1 MKHFVWPL
9 CLFALL
15 LLTANNLVAQNWVIG
30 GNNVATNVTLGTN
43 TNYAIV
49 FETNNVERGRINN
62 GGNWGIGAGAPGAKL
77 HVNSVATKHPF
88 QASIDNAV
96 KFIIHSNGNTGI
108 GTTTPQQKLHVN
120 GNEILSTGAQAG
132 FKFRNR
138 SSTSTADDWV
148 WYSASNIARFYKV
161 GTGDILT
168 IAPSGNVVVG
178 AAPPT
183 DKYKFQVLHG
193 SFGIDLKHGTYDWE
207 LYTNIGGGL
216 SLYANGAF
224 KGSFSNVNGAYTAS
238 SDEKLKT
245 NIKEMPSILDK
256 VNQLKPSTYK
266 FKDALQRNDTT
277 VSYGFIAQD
286 LLKIFPNVV
295 THLVDNERGVD
306 TYSVDY
312 SAFGVIAIKAIQ
324 ELQKDN
330 DKQLQKIQSLE
341 NRLAKLESV
350 LVNMNVGGSGIDK
363 SLQGLYLDQNY
374 PNPFNDVTTFKYQI
388 PSGADAAITIYDLS
402 NGELV
407 KTMQVNDSG
416 KFQFSASE
424 LKAGMYNYTLTV
436 NGQVVGSRKMIV
448 NK

>member
-1 MKHFVWPL
+1 
-9 CLFALL
+9 
-15 LLTANNLVAQNWVIG
+15 
-30 GNNVATNVTLGTN
+30 
-43 TNYAIV
+43 
-49 FETNNVERGRINN
+49 
-62 GGNWGIGAGAPGAKL
+62 
-77 HVNSVATKHPF
+77 
-88 QASIDNAV
+88 
-96 KFIIHSNGNTGI
+96 
-108 GTTTPQQKLHVN
+108 
-120 GNEILSTGAQAG
+120 
-132 FKFRNR
+132 
-138 SSTSTADDWV
+138 
-148 WYSASNIARFYKV
+148 
-161 GTGDILT
+161 
-168 IAPSGNVVVG
+168 
-178 AAPPT
+178 
-183 DKYKFQVLHG
+183 
-193 SFGIDLKHGTYDWE
+193 
-207 LYTNIGGGL
+207 
-216 SLYANGAF
+216 
-224 KGSFSNVNGAYTAS
+224 
-238 SDEKLKT
+238 
-245 NIKEMPSILDK
+245 MPSILDK

-277 VSYGFIAQD
+277 LSYGFIAQD

-388 PSGADAAITIYDLS
+388 PSGADATITIYDLS

-407 KTMQVNDSG
+407 KTIQVNDSG